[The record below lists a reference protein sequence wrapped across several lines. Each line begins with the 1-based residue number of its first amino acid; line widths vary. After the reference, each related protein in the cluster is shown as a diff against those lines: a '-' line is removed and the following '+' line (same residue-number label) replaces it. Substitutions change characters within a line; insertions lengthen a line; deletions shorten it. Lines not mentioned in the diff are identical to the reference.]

1 MTLEMY
7 EIKWI
12 ISESG
17 KQAFKVKITLAVSGY
32 FGI

>member
-1 MTLEMY
+1 MTSEMY

-12 ISESG
+12 ISAIG
-17 KQAFKVKITLAVSGY
+17 KWAFKAIITLAVSGY